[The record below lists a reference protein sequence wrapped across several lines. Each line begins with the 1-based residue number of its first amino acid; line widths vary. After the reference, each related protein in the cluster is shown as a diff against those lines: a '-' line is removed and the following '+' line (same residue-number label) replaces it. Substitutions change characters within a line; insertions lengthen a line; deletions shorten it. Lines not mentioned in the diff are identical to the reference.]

1 VKTDHS
7 HFSPIQALGKSFCPA
22 TGSRTRRFASH
33 GLISPQVTAYRVLA
47 PVHGGPA
54 LADLPRQVKDPPDR
68 VEEAQAAP
76 RAAFLGLG
84 CCAQLAAES
93 FQYQPAY

>member
-1 VKTDHS
+1 
-7 HFSPIQALGKSFCPA
+7 
-22 TGSRTRRFASH
+22 
-33 GLISPQVTAYRVLA
+33 VTAYRVLA

-84 CCAQLAAES
+84 CCAQL
-93 FQYQPAY
+93 